1 MRSQG
6 AYFVTGKIK
15 KKSSKHKRKSSL
27 CHRTGRNKS
36 GKKFVSKPGLEEERN
51 FLKLKMGTG
60 LIEVQIEYLINAV
73 ELLSKKQYQPKKSLF
88 KINSWE

>member
-1 MRSQG
+1 M
-6 AYFVTGKIK
+6 
-15 KKSSKHKRKSSL
+15 
-27 CHRTGRNKS
+27 
-36 GKKFVSKPGLEEERN
+36 SKPGLEEERN